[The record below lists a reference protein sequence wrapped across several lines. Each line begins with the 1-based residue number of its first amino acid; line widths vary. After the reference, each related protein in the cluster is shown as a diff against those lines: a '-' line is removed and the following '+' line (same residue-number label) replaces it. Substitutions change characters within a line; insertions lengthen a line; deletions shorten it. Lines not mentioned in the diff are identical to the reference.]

1 MGNIEVSNVTQHP
14 TEDAAELDPFGL
26 FPVDDLQGGSNATRR
41 NACLVNAFGV
51 AVTDAA
57 PLLTDEVNVLGSELE
72 GGAGKHRVIR
82 DATRTPLNRYSCNGF
97 CGELLSWTQLS
108 HR

>member
-26 FPVDDLQGGSNATRR
+26 FPVDDLQGGSDATRR

-57 PLLTDEVNVLGSELE
+57 QARGRLALRRAITVRRLCADGMYEAFVAERAA
-72 GGAGKHRVIR
+72 GA
-82 DATRTPLNRYSCNGF
+82 
-97 CGELLSWTQLS
+97 
-108 HR
+108 